1 MVRRWSSTI
10 EPFFWRNTMRRLI
23 HNIDVGACLT
33 VDQKYRS
40 NFIETRLPRRPRKPQ
55 CIRVARCVGVQD
67 VFASE
72 EDVPALENV
81 FALDV
86 STLENVFAFEQDSLT
101 RA

>member
-1 MVRRWSSTI
+1 
-10 EPFFWRNTMRRLI
+10 
-23 HNIDVGACLT
+23 
-33 VDQKYRS
+33 
-40 NFIETRLPRRPRKPQ
+40 
-55 CIRVARCVGVQD
+55 VQD